1 MHCGEIGRNGAS
13 AHPPEPLNAII
24 KTRSHLNHYVT
35 RAVEVHDFVRIWNLD
50 EMRRRLRFMVANDM
64 NTLVLHEP
72 GIVDKIVF
80 PAQFLGG
87 KSEGA
92 NLFELYQQIDA
103 DIYHYALRENLNPFR
118 RDYLTQLIAEA
129 ADSGVAVFLE
139 DKELWFK
146 DFILKSHPEILTNGV
161 FCPSKSFWWEEFLP
175 AKYTELFI
183 MLPQLAGVVTSFGTG
198 ESRLAISNMFNCDC
212 EQCKTLNPAVWHRNM
227 VNGMYQPFRAAG
239 KKLVIRDFIY
249 QKEEQDQFA
258 KALEVLP
265 IEIAL
270 SLKNTPHDFYPTFP
284 DNPLI
289 GQVGAREQWI
299 EYDVHGQYFG
309 WGVTPSIMTDDLT
322 RRLAYGQK
330 NNVSGFMMRTDWEGV
345 QDTSCFDTPN
355 LINLYAAAILGKNPA
370 ADRREIYARWLI
382 EEKLVN
388 DEISP
393 QALRSCIEWSMN
405 LLEQTWQT
413 VCSTVFVNGTVFS
426 DNSAFHVNIRQPTWI
441 AETHHSLKN
450 WFSGAE
456 DALGMQDE
464 NAEKILVEKD
474 AAVRQSKALY
484 DQVSASNP
492 GLKPAVYQDLVRRFD
507 FLRCYAEGF
516 RLTTRVYIFSRLLE
530 ERGDKQAKFLPRP
543 TRDLLQEAVNEL
555 KGFRARLTA
564 SPWARSYPAN
574 VLLGAERLDCFL
586 KDADRKL
593 GAHVG

>member
-1 MHCGEIGRNGAS
+1 
-13 AHPPEPLNAII
+13 LN
-24 KTRSHLNHYVT
+24 RYET

-64 NTLVLHEP
+64 NALVLHEP

-103 DIYHYALRENLNPFR
+103 DIYRYALRENLNPFR

-129 ADSGVAVFLE
+129 ADAGIEVFLE

-198 ESRLAISNMFNCDC
+198 ESRLAISNMYNCEC
-212 EQCKTLNPAVWHRNM
+212 EQCKTLDPAEWHRNM
-227 VNGMYQPFRAAG
+227 VKGMYEPFHKAG

-249 QKEEQDQFA
+249 QKEEQEQFA
-258 KALEVLP
+258 KALEKLP
-265 IEIAL
+265 IDIVL

-289 GQVGAREQWI
+289 GKVGKREQWI

-309 WGVTPSIMTDDLT
+309 WGVTPSIMTEDLRSRLDYG
-322 RRLAYGQK
+322 RRH
-330 NNVSGFMMRTDWEGV
+330 NVSGFIMRTDWEGV

-355 LINLYAAAILGKNPA
+355 LLNLYAAAIIGKNPE
-370 ADRREIYARWLI
+370 ADLREIYARWLI
-382 EEKLVN
+382 EEKLLE
-388 DEISP
+388 DGISP
-393 QALRSCIEWSMN
+393 QALKTCIEWSME
-405 LLEQTWQT
+405 LLEQTWPV
-413 VCSTVFVNGTVFS
+413 VCGTVFVNGTVFS

-456 DALGMQDE
+456 DALGMQDR
-464 NAEKILVEKD
+464 NAKKILDEKD
-474 AAVRQSKALY
+474 EAVSRSKALY
-484 DQVSASNP
+484 ERIAAGNP
-492 GLKPAVYQDLVRRFD
+492 GLKAKAYADLLQRFD
-507 FLRCYAEGF
+507 FLRLYTEGF

-530 ERGDKQAKFLPRP
+530 ERGNRQPAFLKELP
-543 TRDLLQEAVNEL
+543 RDLLDEAVREL
-555 KGFRARLTA
+555 KAYQARLKK
-564 SPWARSYPAN
+564 SPFARIYPAN
-574 VLLGAERLDCFL
+574 VLLGSERLDCFL
-586 KDADRKL
+586 KDADSKL
-593 GAHVG
+593 KAHVR

>member
-1 MHCGEIGRNGAS
+1 MPTLKAK
-13 AHPPEPLNAII
+13 APL
-24 KTRSHLNHYVT
+24 KRYET
-35 RAVEVHDFVRIWNLD
+35 RAVEVHDFVRIWDLD

-118 RDYLTQLIAEA
+118 RDYLTQLIAESA
-129 ADSGVAVFLE
+129 EAGVAVFLE

-198 ESRLAISNMFNCDC
+198 ESRLAISNMHNCSC
-212 EQCKTLNPAVWHRNM
+212 EQCRKLDPAVWHRNM
-227 VNGMYQPFRAAG
+227 VNGMYKPFRKAG
-239 KKLVIRDFIY
+239 KRLVIRDFIY

-258 KALEVLP
+258 RALEKLP
-265 IEIAL
+265 IDIVL

-289 GQVGAREQWI
+289 GKVGEREQWI

-309 WGVTPSIMTDDLT
+309 WGITPCIMTDDLVH
-322 RRLAYGQK
+322 RLDHGLR
-330 NNVSGFMMRTDWEGV
+330 NNVSGFIMRTDWEGV

-355 LINLYAAAILGKNPA
+355 LVNLYAAAILGKNPA
-370 ADRREIYARWLI
+370 ADRRDIYARWLI
-382 EEKLVN
+382 EEKLVE
-388 DEISP
+388 DGIGP
-393 QALRSCIEWSMN
+393 RALKDCVDWSMG
-405 LLEQTWQT
+405 LLEQTWA
-413 VCSTVFVNGTVFS
+413 VVRGTVFVNGTVFS

-456 DALGMQDE
+456 DALGMQDV
-464 NAEKILVEKD
+464 NAKKILDEKD
-474 AAVRQSKALY
+474 EALSKAEALHARA
-484 DQVSASNP
+484 SAGNP
-492 GLKPAVYQDLVRRFD
+492 GLKPAAYADLVRRFD
-507 FLRCYAEGF
+507 FLRVYAEGF
-516 RLTTRVYIFSRLLE
+516 RLTTRIYIFSRLLE
-530 ERGDKQAKFLPRP
+530 ERGNKRPPFLKESP
-543 TRDLLQEAVNEL
+543 RDLLAESVAGL
-555 KGFRARLTA
+555 KAYMGRLRK
-564 SPWARSYPAN
+564 SEFSRSYPAN
-574 VLLGAERLDCFL
+574 VLLGSERLDCFL
-586 KDADRKL
+586 KDAQSKL
-593 GAHVG
+593 GAHGK

>member
-1 MHCGEIGRNGAS
+1 MSRYE
-13 AHPPEPLNAII
+13 
-24 KTRSHLNHYVT
+24 T

-64 NTLVLHEP
+64 NALVLHEP

-92 NLFELYQQIDA
+92 NLFELYEQIDA
-103 DIYHYALRENLNPFR
+103 AIYNYALRENLNPFR

-129 ADSGVAVFLE
+129 ADAGVAVYLE

-161 FCPSKSFWWEEFLP
+161 FCPSKSFWWEQFLP

-198 ESRLAISNMFNCDC
+198 ESRLAISNMHNCECDK
-212 EQCKTLNPAVWHRNM
+212 CKALDPAEWHRNM
-227 VNGMYQPFRAAG
+227 VNGMYGPFRKAG

-249 QKEEQDQFA
+249 QKEEQEQFA
-258 KALEVLP
+258 KALEKLP

-289 GQVGAREQWI
+289 GKVGQREQWI

-309 WGVTPSIMTDDLT
+309 WGVTPSIMTEDLA
-322 RRLAYGQK
+322 RRLDYGRTH
-330 NNVSGFMMRTDWEGV
+330 NVSGFIMRTDWEGV

-355 LINLYAAAILGKNPA
+355 LVNLYAAAIIGKNPE
-370 ADRREIYARWLI
+370 ADLREIYARWLI
-382 EEKLVN
+382 EEKLVE
-388 DEISP
+388 DGISP
-393 QALRSCIEWSMN
+393 QALKACIEWSLR
-405 LLEQTWQT
+405 LLEQTWPV
-413 VCSTVFVNGTVFS
+413 VCGTVFVNGTVFS

-450 WFSGAE
+450 WFSGAQ
-456 DALGMQDE
+456 DALGMQDK
-464 NAEKILVEKD
+464 NAQKILDEKD
-474 AAVRQSKALY
+474 EAVARSNALY
-484 DQVSASNP
+484 DEVAAFNP
-492 GLKPAVYQDLVRRFD
+492 GLKPGAYADLVQRFD
-507 FLRCYAEGF
+507 FLRLYTEGF
-516 RLTTRVYIFSRLLE
+516 RLTTQVYIFSRLLE
-530 ERGDKQAKFLPRP
+530 ERGNKRAAFLKGLP
-543 TRDLLQEAVNEL
+543 RDLLEESVRQLRAY
-555 KGFRARLTA
+555 RARLRQ
-564 SPWARSYPAN
+564 SPFSRMYPAN
-574 VLLGAERLDCFL
+574 VLLGGERLDCFL
-586 KDADRKL
+586 KDADGKL
-593 GAHVG
+593 KAHAC

>member
-1 MHCGEIGRNGAS
+1 MS
-13 AHPPEPLNAII
+13 AKETL
-24 KTRSHLNHYVT
+24 KRYQT
-35 RAVEVHDFVRIWNLD
+35 RAVEVHDFVRIWDLD

-118 RDYLTQLIAEA
+118 RDYLTQLIAESA
-129 ADSGVAVFLE
+129 EAGVAVFLE

-146 DFILKSHPEILTNGV
+146 DFILKSHPEIIKNGV

-198 ESRLAISNMFNCDC
+198 ESRLAISNMYNCDC
-212 EQCKTLNPAVWHRNM
+212 EQCKKLNPAVWHRNM
-227 VNGMYQPFRAAG
+227 VNGMYKPFAKAG
-239 KKLVIRDFIY
+239 KRLVIRDFIY

-289 GQVGAREQWI
+289 GKVGKREQWI

-309 WGVTPSIMTDDLT
+309 WGITPSIMTDDLT
-322 RRLAYGQK
+322 HRLEYGLK
-330 NNVSGFMMRTDWEGV
+330 NNVSGFIMRTDWEGV

-355 LINLYAAAILGKNPA
+355 LINLYAAAILGKNPDA
-370 ADRREIYARWLI
+370 ERREIYARWLI
-382 EEKLVN
+382 EERLLA
-388 DEISP
+388 DALSP
-393 QALRSCIEWSMN
+393 KALKDTIEWAMG
-405 LLEQTWQT
+405 LLEQTWA
-413 VCSTVFVNGTVFS
+413 VVRGTVFVNGTVFS

-450 WFSGAE
+450 WFSGAQ
-456 DALGMQDE
+456 DALGMQDK
-464 NAEKILVEKD
+464 NARKILDEKD
-474 AAVRQSKALY
+474 EALAQARLLVA
-484 DQVSASNP
+484 QVSAANP
-492 GLKPAVYQDLVRRFD
+492 GLKPEVYADLVQRFD
-507 FLRCYAEGF
+507 FLQVYAEGF
-516 RLTTRVYIFSRLLE
+516 RLTTRIYIFSRLLE
-530 ERGDKQAKFLPRP
+530 ERGNKKPAFLEEKPQA
-543 TRDLLQEAVNEL
+543 LLKEAVREL
-555 KGFRARLTA
+555 KAYRGRLKA
-564 SPWARSYPAN
+564 SPFAKLYPAN
-574 VLLGAERLDCFL
+574 VLLGTERLDCFL
-586 KDADRKL
+586 KDADSKL
-593 GAHVG
+593 AAHGR